1 MEDRI
6 LPGQSVQRTC
16 NGGEVFY
23 ISLVVTG
30 KTEEGADFGS
40 RFGRWNFPNGYQE
53 RRVGQEAF
61 FRDPVSQVA
70 DLFRVKCALFGPQL
84 EVGVPESLK
93 DLPEPSDVF
102 LPGGGKD
109 DNIVQVKQ
117 ARLQVE
123 TREDAIHEAREGG
136 GSVAKTKLDLIKF
149 VQLPTAGTK
158 GGLFFISLLDWNL
171 PVATLQINRR
181 KPPSSVKSVEEVV
194 YPGQRVC
201 VLDGSRL
208 KLSKIDTKTQAT
220 VLFFLPSPPA
230 KPTDCWRGG

>member
-1 MEDRI
+1 M
-6 LPGQSVQRTC
+6 
-16 NGGEVFY
+16 
-23 ISLVVTG
+23 
-30 KTEEGADFGS
+30 
-40 RFGRWNFPNGYQE
+40 
-53 RRVGQEAF
+53 
-61 FRDPVSQVA
+61 
-70 DLFRVKCALFGPQL
+70 
-84 EVGVPESLK
+84 
-93 DLPEPSDVF
+93 F

-136 GSVAKTKLDLIKF
+136 GSVAKTKWDLIKF

-158 GGLFFISLLDWNL
+158 GGLFFIALLDWNL

-181 KPPSSVKSVEEVV
+181 EPPSSVKSVEEVV

-201 VLDGSRL
+201 VLDGSHV